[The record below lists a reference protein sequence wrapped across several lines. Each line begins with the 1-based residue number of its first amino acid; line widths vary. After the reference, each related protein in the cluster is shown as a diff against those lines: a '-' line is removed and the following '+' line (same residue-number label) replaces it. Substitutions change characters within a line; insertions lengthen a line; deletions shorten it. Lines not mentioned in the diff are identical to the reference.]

1 MATNSKDKCL
11 STANTNT
18 NTSNN
23 GFGLARTPCSDNGYL
38 SNFGEFGE
46 NNRIENKS
54 TFDLK
59 LHKLNS

>member
-23 GFGLARTPCSDNGYL
+23 GFGLARTPSSDNGYF
-38 SNFGEFGE
+38 SNFGEFG
-46 NNRIENKS
+46 
-54 TFDLK
+54 
-59 LHKLNS
+59 